1 MPLFKVGSI
10 IDNIIFIASLIYYIA
25 GLIYYIAGL
34 IYYIM
39 CIQWMLAI
47 AAGKR

>member
-1 MPLFKVGSI
+1 MDSI